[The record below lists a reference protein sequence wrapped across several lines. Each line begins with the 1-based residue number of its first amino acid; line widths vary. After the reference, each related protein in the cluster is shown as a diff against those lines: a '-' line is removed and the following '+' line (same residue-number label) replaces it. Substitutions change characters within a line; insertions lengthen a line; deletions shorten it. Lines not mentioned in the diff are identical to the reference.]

1 MKFISSK
8 AAFCNGDVAGTCG
21 NNSYDAVVWQVG

>member
-8 AAFCNGDVAGTCG
+8 AAFAMVMLPALVATILMT
-21 NNSYDAVVWQVG
+21 VVWQVG